1 MFRPVSRKGQRRPFS
16 PDDEWAGLTGH
27 LSHAL
32 SLFHLF
38 LGFFWILALFFPP
51 PPTWNLTPLPST
63 VRRIPPGDRFI
74 DASAKQN
81 TSNSQRRQES
91 HWHGDKIEVPFI
103 SAGLP
108 VKCSSYASLKQL
120 DCVPQLRIT
129 PPPLAA
135 FWFHNHN
142 GVSSVMFC
150 YFPHLDI

>member
-1 MFRPVSRKGQRRPFS
+1 MGRANRSPISRPQP
-16 PDDEWAGLTGH
+16 
-27 LSHAL
+27 L
-32 SLFHLF
+32 SLVP
-38 LGFFWILALFFPP
+38 WILLDSRSFLSSPLHPP
-51 PPTWNLTPLPST
+51 PHPPTWNLTRLPST

-74 DASAKQN
+74 DTSAKQN
-81 TSNSQRRQES
+81 TSNSQRRQET

-108 VKCSSYASLKQL
+108 VKCSSYTSLKQL
-120 DCVPQLRIT
+120 DCVPQLKIT

-142 GVSSVMFC
+142 GVSSMMFC